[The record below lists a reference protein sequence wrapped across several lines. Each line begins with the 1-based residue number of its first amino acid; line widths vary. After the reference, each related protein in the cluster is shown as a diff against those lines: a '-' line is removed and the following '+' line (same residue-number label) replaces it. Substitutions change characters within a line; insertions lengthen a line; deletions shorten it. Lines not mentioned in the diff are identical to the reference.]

1 MIPTSSSEDV
11 YEFKEPEPF
20 EFESHKIVDDKNKKR
35 FVPRI
40 LDNIDKSPKKK
51 SPKSSVKK
59 ETKEED
65 KKKFKPLSAI
75 KKEEE
80 EDEKEIK
87 VEEIED
93 PFDKLV
99 ESPSFHI
106 GKSTTEKSNDY
117 KKVSKILNL
126 GSPLVLFK
134 ELPLTMG
141 DETDERLDLSDNEDS
156 PNEPLFTH
164 KEQLFTNTSFSKSSP
179 TSNID
184 SDCVGF
190 TTPKSDD
197 RKPTTSDDED
207 LLESTM
213 KNVLS
218 FDNDSNDA
226 LLINQPSPKQD
237 DLSKT
242 ITLNRLESED
252 ESKTSETYLESKDTQ
267 EKIASLSRQIAPVF
281 QESDSTLLKDLYSP
295 QFSTKIDTLKD
306 INVKTGTK
314 IADSILQKFNLIKNK
329 ESLSPAKQEQVEKE
343 EESTL
348 LQDDMH
354 TEIKTEDEE
363 EKEISDVL
371 QKADETKV
379 ETLEQKLQSP
389 SPKEI
394 DVKLKSSEKIKDLD
408 LKKRTSRKI
417 VSKEFIEESDTDT
430 SDSDERLIMDED
442 SQTSMSLDMKPYN
455 KESDSNAS
463 FIKQDQIDIEEPQ
476 RNFKFDSIPQNDD
489 TTIKQEIKMDVESVK
504 EEEPDSH
511 SLLWCEETIPGSPT
525 PTASEHEIKPKK
537 NELEMPFASV
547 PCSSTNTKN
556 LLNEIKT
563 ANKERIIP
571 PPIAINMESQ
581 ENRDASSAVLDN
593 TPPTTPE
600 STLSNLSPRGENGD
614 LSPNTAD
621 NDSCKST
628 EAETDYPN
636 LRRGSS
642 NKISPYSEEDTLMN
656 SESGSASKK
665 GRDDVL
671 PSPCKKRRRSCKGD
685 DIPTKRGRKPNNR
698 SRHNS
703 DSDDTSEH
711 SVQGNT
717 NIGLINSVDTRL
729 TRSPRPSKY
738 NFFVEFDPSLD
749 SSQRIAVLQQKLTEL
764 RKTYANVKAELATIE
779 RRRKKIRRREREAK
793 ANKQEM
799 TCT

>member
-1 MIPTSSSEDV
+1 M
-11 YEFKEPEPF
+11 
-20 EFESHKIVDDKNKKR
+20 
-35 FVPRI
+35 
-40 LDNIDKSPKKK
+40 
-51 SPKSSVKK
+51 
-59 ETKEED
+59 
-65 KKKFKPLSAI
+65 
-75 KKEEE
+75 
-80 EDEKEIK
+80 
-87 VEEIED
+87 
-93 PFDKLV
+93 V

-106 GKSTTEKSNDY
+106 GKSTTEKSVDY

-134 ELPLTMG
+134 ELPLTME
-141 DETDERLDLSDNEDS
+141 DDTDERLDISDNEDS

-164 KEQLFTNTSFSKSSP
+164 KEQLFTSTSFSKSSP
-179 TSNID
+179 SSNID

-226 LLINQPSPKQD
+226 LLINHPSPKQD

-281 QESDSTLLKDLYSP
+281 QESDSTLLKDLYVP
-295 QFSTKIDTLKD
+295 QFSTKVDSLKD

-314 IADSILQKFNLIKNK
+314 IADSILQKFNMIKNR
-329 ESLSPAKQEQVEKE
+329 EPASPVKQEQVEKE
-343 EESTL
+343 EEIAQVQHSP
-348 LQDDMH
+348 H
-354 TEIKTEDEE
+354 TEIKVEDEE
-363 EKEISDVL
+363 EKETGDVL
-371 QKADETKV
+371 PKVDEVKAETS
-379 ETLEQKLQSP
+379 ELKLQVP
-389 SPKEI
+389 SPKDI
-394 DVKLKSSEKIKDLD
+394 DLKVKTSERIKDLD

-442 SQTSMSLDMKPYN
+442 SQTSMSLDMKPYS

-463 FIKQDQIDIEEPQ
+463 FVKQDQIEIDEPQ
-476 RNFKFDSIPQNDD
+476 RNFKFDSMTQNND
-489 TTIKQEIKMDVESVK
+489 TAIKEEIKMDVENVK

-525 PTASEHEIKPKK
+525 PTANEHEIKPKK

-547 PCSSTNTKN
+547 PCSSTNSKN
-556 LLNEIKT
+556 LLSEIKT
-563 ANKERIIP
+563 NKERVIP
-571 PPIAINMESQ
+571 PPLAINMENH

-642 NKISPYSEEDTLMN
+642 NKVSPYSEEDTLMN
-656 SESGSASKK
+656 SESGSVCKK

-685 DIPTKRGRKPNNR
+685 DIPIKRGRKPNNR

-717 NIGLINSVDTRL
+717 NIGLISSVDTRL

-749 SSQRIAVLQQKLTEL
+749 SSQRIAVLQQKLAEL

-779 RRRKKIRRREREAK
+779 RRRKKIRRRERE
-793 ANKQEM
+793 E
-799 TCT
+799 TTLF